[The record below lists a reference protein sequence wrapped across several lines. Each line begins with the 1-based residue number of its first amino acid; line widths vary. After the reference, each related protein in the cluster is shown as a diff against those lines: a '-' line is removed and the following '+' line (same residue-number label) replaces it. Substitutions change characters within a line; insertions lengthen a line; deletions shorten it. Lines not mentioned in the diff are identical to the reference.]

1 MSCPRERRD
10 SVASRKIPDA
20 QAEAETVKK
29 SLNETQEVQQNAKSA
44 VFIFE
49 KEKVETCPKCLQFFK
64 ASIFKK
70 HLMKKHS
77 IFCDKCSFCCI
88 AKSELLSHEAT
99 VHKEQRKELYICDI
113 CKNYVVKKS
122 RVHHSKQPH
131 KAICGICSLNLSG
144 LSSLLQHMMT
154 KHRHMLSLDTLVQS
168 TPHSSG
174 LRGEKMDHTAPH
186 DSATRD
192 AVHRISGIEEEK
204 VVLDPNNSDFEE
216 EKVLLAAPQSS
227 GIKEENLVLLPPN
240 IKEEKEDTPDIVI
253 KDELEPFRRELD
265 QVCCCKVFQ
274 YVIP

>member
-1 MSCPRERRD
+1 
-10 SVASRKIPDA
+10 
-20 QAEAETVKK
+20 
-29 SLNETQEVQQNAKSA
+29 
-44 VFIFE
+44 
-49 KEKVETCPKCLQFFK
+49 
-64 ASIFKK
+64 
-70 HLMKKHS
+70 
-77 IFCDKCSFCCI
+77 
-88 AKSELLSHEAT
+88 
-99 VHKEQRKELYICDI
+99 
-113 CKNYVVKKS
+113 
-122 RVHHSKQPH
+122 
-131 KAICGICSLNLSG
+131 
-144 LSSLLQHMMT
+144 MMT

-240 IKEEKEDTPDIVI
+240 IKEEKEDMPDIVI

-265 QVCCCKVFQ
+265 QAMRTTGRARNMSKGFRRTSIEEKIDNSTNVNFGSFSENASLIQEDGPYLSTGNLSLRMDDFSHPLKSEPTFNNDLMVAEPS
-274 YVIP
+274 ILSPSEDI